1 MLVNSY
7 TSWQPLEEVIVGR
20 VYTPEYFGFI
30 KDPIIRGH
38 MTRILEESNEDLDNL
53 QRTIEQFGATV
64 RRPD

>member
-1 MLVNSY
+1 MSNVIQSY

-38 MTRILEESNEDLDNL
+38 MTRILEESNEDLDN
-53 QRTIEQFGATV
+53 
-64 RRPD
+64 